1 MKYASDDLKTKLKAI
16 GVLPVVTVSGA
27 ADGVAL
33 AKALMAGGL
42 PAIEVTLRVEGALDA
57 IRAIADAVPGM
68 LVGAGTV
75 RSGQQAQDS
84 IVAGASFL
92 VSPGLVPEVAGFA
105 RRGRVAYLPGVG
117 TPTEMEMARAEGM
130 TFLKLFPAE
139 VVGGRGML
147 SAVHAAMPDFA
158 FVPTGGVTLDSMDA
172 YLRIPNVV
180 AVGGS
185 WIASG
190 KDIAAK
196 NWAGIEASARSAVAK
211 AKALAG

>member
-1 MKYASDDLKTKLKAI
+1 MKFASEDLKAKLRAI

-27 ADGVAL
+27 EDGVAL
-33 AKALMAGGL
+33 AKALMEGGL
-42 PAIEVTLRVEGALDA
+42 PAIEVTLRVDGAIEA
-57 IRAIADAVPGM
+57 MRAIARECPNM

-75 RSGQQAQDS
+75 RSGKQAEES

-105 RRGRVAYLPGVG
+105 RRGRVAYMPGVA
-117 TPTEMEMARAEGM
+117 TPTEMEMARAEGIS
-130 TFLKLFPAE
+130 FLKLFPAE

-147 SAVHAAMPDFA
+147 AAVGAAMPDFA
-158 FVPTGGVTLDSMDA
+158 FVPTGGVTLETMES
-172 YLRIPNVV
+172 YLALKNVV

-185 WIASG
+185 WIASA

-196 NWAGIEASARSAVAK
+196 NWAGIAANAK
-211 AKALAG
+211 AAARKL